1 MGCCGAEEG
10 QNGEDGLRWS
20 RPGEGTRG
28 EGGRGTMIHR
38 VTRVQTLGKQGIRD
52 REYGEIEGKP
62 AVCGEF
68 GVSRR
73 KKDWLDEQGAWFRMY
88 GSMEDLEYEIGA
100 IERRTTITIAVFP
113 S

>member
-1 MGCCGAEEG
+1 MGKMGFDGAGREKAH
-10 QNGEDGLRWS
+10 GER
-20 RPGEGTRG
+20 
-28 EGGRGTMIHR
+28 GGRGTMIHR

-52 REYGEIEGKP
+52 REYREIEGKP